1 VPEPRLDDVELDTGL
16 EQVHGSRLTTIPH
29 DQ

>member
-16 EQVHGSRLTTIPH
+16 EQVHGQLCAAWCEG
-29 DQ
+29 